1 MNTRSRTVGRPEP
14 DEIPSN
20 YVGYVKRVPELD
32 PVTVCA
38 AQIEDTA
45 TLLRGVSETDAM
57 YRYGQGKWSI
67 KEVVGHLA
75 DVERIM
81 AYRALRIGRGDT
93 TPLPGFD
100 ENAYVPVARFDTRS
114 LADLVGE
121 LRTVRAGTLALLRT
135 FDADAWRRRGTAN
148 GTPVSVRAIAFMI
161 PGHERHHVEVLR
173 TRYGVGGGA
182 QG

>member
-1 MNTRSRTVGRPEP
+1 MTATARVVGRPEP
-14 DEIPSN
+14 DEMPPHF
-20 YVGYVKRVPELD
+20 VGYLKRVPELD
-32 PVTVCA
+32 PATACA
-38 AQIEDTA
+38 TQIEE
-45 TLLRGVSETDAM
+45 TLALLDRISETDAM
-57 YRYGQGKWSI
+57 YRYAHGKWSI
-67 KEVVGHLA
+67 KEVVGHLT

-81 AYRALRIGRGDT
+81 AYRALCIARGDT

-100 ENAYVPVARFDTRS
+100 ENAYVPVAKFDTRS